1 MMPCRQELISDDYL
15 AQQRTLHLL
24 PQGYG
29 GKGSRWAGT
38 VAAIA
43 KATDSY
49 SVLDYGCGRGSLRSL
64 LAERVPLL
72 DVREY
77 DPAVEGKDAPPRFA
91 DLVVCTDVLEHVEP
105 EKIGTVL
112 KHLWSLSRRAVFLV
126 VCLRPANKEL
136 PDGRNAHL
144 LLRSAEWWDATVR
157 DAGFARLPVDVAI
170 PDKVDLEKHWIAV
183 VSPW

>member
-1 MMPCRQELISDDYL
+1 MMPRRQELISDDYL
-15 AQQRTLHLL
+15 AQQRALHLL

-38 VAAIA
+38 VASLA

-72 DVREY
+72 EVREY
-77 DPAVEGKDAPPRFA
+77 DPAIEGKDAPPRFA
-91 DLVVCTDVLEHVEP
+91 DLVVSTDVLEHVEP
-105 EKIGTVL
+105 DKIGTVL
-112 KHLWSLSRRAVFLV
+112 QHLRSLARKAVFLV
-126 VCLRPANKEL
+126 VCLRPANKIL

-144 LLRSAEWWDATVR
+144 LLQPADWWDAQIQS
-157 DAGFARLPVDVAI
+157 AGLHRLTVDVTI
-170 PDKVDLEKHWIAV
+170 PEKVDLEKHWIAV